1 MDEFA
6 DYAFDVRGFLHV
18 KSALSAEEIAR
29 ARAAAVANEPGPGD
43 GAVGAG
49 LEWLAETEPVA
60 SRVGDLCLGRLT
72 GGVGGNAG
80 SWRDFTH
87 RLAAPPRLLHGDHD
101 DGSHAP
107 WRPSRSWEDTTGAA
121 SAASGGQMRGGGVR
135 RERSVG
141 YFHREG
147 RRVVQSL
154 RAVWAL
160 DDASADDI
168 LLVPC
173 THRAQL
179 DAPSALMSG
188 DDDLSSLGE
197 PLYHHPKLAA
207 GDLLIYSP
215 ALLHRITPSG
225 GLLVGAEFITSTVVP
240 PAERADPSG
249 FEGDLWEGGV
259 SPELKSILLFDQ
271 SPQPSADPDPV
282 PTVLSDGERT
292 WLGDA
297 ARARDDHPA
306 VLAPPTAGPAVDP
319 AEAFAWDLNGF
330 RAPPPADPPLAIPP
344 LHRPPRM
351 KGVACCS
358 DPAQRDVGRASRGRQ
373 RRHRLPARE
382 HPGQPRP
389 VSPAGRRRRGG
400 ARPAGRQHPLARRR

>member
-1 MDEFA
+1 MDDFA
-6 DYAFDVRGFLHV
+6 DYAFDVRGFLHIPA
-18 KSALSAEEIAR
+18 ALSAEEIAR
-29 ARAAAVANEPGPGD
+29 ARAETTNE
-43 GAVGAG
+43 VG
-49 LEWLAETEPVA
+49 LEWQAETEPVA
-60 SRVGDLCLGRLT
+60 SRGADLCLGRLT

-80 SWRDFTH
+80 TWRDFTH

-107 WRPSRSWEDTTGAA
+107 WRRSRSWGAA
-121 SAASGGQMRGGGVR
+121 PATGGQMRGGGVR

-179 DAPSALMSG
+179 DAPPALMSG

-215 ALLHRITPSG
+215 ALLHRITPSR

-240 PAERADPSG
+240 PAERANPSG
-249 FEGDLWEGGV
+249 WEDDDLWEGDV

-271 SPQPSADPDPV
+271 SPQQPSADPDPV
-282 PTVLSDGERT
+282 PTVLSDGEQT

-297 ARARDDHPA
+297 ARARDDHPR

-330 RAPPPADPPLAIPP
+330 RAPPRWPS
-344 LHRPPRM
+344 
-351 KGVACCS
+351 ACHPS
-358 DPAQRDVGRASRGRQ
+358 ASR
-373 RRHRLPARE
+373 PATHE
-382 HPGQPRP
+382 GCCVLQ
-389 VSPAGRRRRGG
+389 
-400 ARPAGRQHPLARRR
+400 